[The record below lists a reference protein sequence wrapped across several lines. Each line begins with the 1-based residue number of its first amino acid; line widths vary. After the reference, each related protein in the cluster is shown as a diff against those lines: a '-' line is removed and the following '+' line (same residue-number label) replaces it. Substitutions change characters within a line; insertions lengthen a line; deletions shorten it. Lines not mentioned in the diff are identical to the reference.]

1 MCLISFYETLFLDF
15 FSYAPLVLALVVVP
29 VACGT
34 CRTFGDAFLLSTVA
48 QSGYSDQRSLP
59 VSSGRSPFPSTELLL
74 VGCFRF
80 DVKRL
85 FCICESFMHCSA
97 DTWLDVCMKEQGDGC
112 SYYRGQTPGRK
123 WFGAITVLGFF
134 RRRNKGSW
142 ALVSFNPG
150 LFETQEESRVCVCVC
165 CRRWGDVEGMQSPTG
180 EDRTPGTRRN
190 SDPQTRAQNFHTDEC
205 FLFFFFFVNFSLS
218 YVSISMLFFS
228 RFSST
233 HVHRFPKYLIGW
245 TYTGIKYGLRS
256 SRGSA
261 DKLLGYWWEGLGF

>member
-15 FSYAPLVLALVVVP
+15 FSYAPLVLVLVVVP

-59 VSSGRSPFPSTELLL
+59 VSSGRSPLTCLTAKAFPSTELLL

-165 CRRWGDVEGMQSPTG
+165 VVDAEVMWRECSRPQERTGHQEHAGIPTLRRALRISTLMSVS
-180 EDRTPGTRRN
+180 
-190 SDPQTRAQNFHTDEC
+190 S
-205 FLFFFFFVNFSLS
+205 FFFFCKLFPLLRFHQHAFLLSVLLHTRSPFSK
-218 YVSISMLFFS
+218 ISHRLN
-228 RFSST
+228 
-233 HVHRFPKYLIGW
+233 VHW
-245 TYTGIKYGLRS
+245 N
-256 SRGSA
+256 
-261 DKLLGYWWEGLGF
+261 